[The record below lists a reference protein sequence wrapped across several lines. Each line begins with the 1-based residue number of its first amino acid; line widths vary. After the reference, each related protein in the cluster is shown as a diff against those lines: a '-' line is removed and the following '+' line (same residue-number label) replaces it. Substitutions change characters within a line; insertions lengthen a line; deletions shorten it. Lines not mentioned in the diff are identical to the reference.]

1 MRAGIVLQAL
11 PLRMAVPGESAAQ
24 ARSPR
29 RVQEIRRRA
38 RPALR
43 ADTALQA
50 PPRLK
55 DPGLVI
61 PEVSLPILPILP
73 RALLVRLGHTSC
85 LGRPVA

>member
-1 MRAGIVLQAL
+1 MRAGTVLQAL
-11 PLRMAVPGESAAQ
+11 PLRMAVPGVSAAQ

-29 RVQEIRRRA
+29 RVQEIPRRA

-55 DPGLVI
+55 DLGLAM
-61 PEVSLPILPILP
+61 PEVSLPALPNFP
-73 RALLVRLGHTSC
+73 RALCVRLGHTAC
-85 LGRPVA
+85 LVRLVA